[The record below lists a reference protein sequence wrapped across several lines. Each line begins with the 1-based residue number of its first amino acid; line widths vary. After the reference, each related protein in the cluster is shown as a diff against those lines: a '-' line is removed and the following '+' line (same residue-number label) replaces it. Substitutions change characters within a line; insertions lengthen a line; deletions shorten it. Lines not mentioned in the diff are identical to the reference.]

1 MQRDQTPGQTLAP
14 LYDAMMHV
22 ARLMADAAEAAD
34 WETLDAAR
42 DCAKLLTTRI
52 DTAAAGVA
60 MEPALSQRR
69 YAVLRDVLRAVRIVR
84 SQVLSLRELP
94 MVETSRAIGTPA
106 SRIVVWH
113 ILPNTYSVLIAQATL
128 FLAWAILDTAAM
140 SFIGVGVHP
149 PTPELGAMIA
159 EGAQYIVSGE
169 WWLSVFPGIFIAV
182 LVIAFNLVGD
192 GLRDRLDPRS
202 RR

>member
-1 MQRDQTPGQTLAP
+1 MQRDQTPVQTLAP

-69 YAVLRDVLRAVRIVR
+69 YAVLRDVLRQDARVREALQPTSAR
-84 SQVLSLRELP
+84 LR
-94 MVETSRAIGTPA
+94 
-106 SRIVVWH
+106 
-113 ILPNTYSVLIAQATL
+113 SVLEASPAR
-128 FLAWAILDTAAM
+128 
-140 SFIGVGVHP
+140 HP
-149 PTPELGAMIA
+149 A
-159 EGAQYIVSGE
+159 
-169 WWLSVFPGIFIAV
+169 
-182 LVIAFNLVGD
+182 
-192 GLRDRLDPRS
+192 PRPD
-202 RR
+202 